1 MEITCLCPPWLSGSY
16 HRRSIL
22 LLTLTTMLKLELPA
36 INVLSKVAL
45 GLGRIVALHYRS
57 SAPYQIPQH
66 NRCLY
71 F

>member
-1 MEITCLCPPWLSGSY
+1 METTCLCPPWLSGSY

-45 GLGRIVALHYRS
+45 GLGRIVALYCRS
-57 SAPYQIPQH
+57 PTSYHIH
-66 NRCLY
+66 
-71 F
+71 